1 MAVRALVADAAG
13 DARLRARLVPARR
26 AVLIGAAALG
36 AQLSLLRKALAL
48 GSVEKGVYRLRG
60 DVRINGEPAKQG
72 QEIRSGDTVTTGPG
86 AELVFV
92 VGRDA
97 YMVRE
102 RSSLSFGVD
111 VLRVVTGAVLSV
123 FGTGARRR
131 IDTPMATIGIRGTG
145 VYVESGPDRTYVC
158 TCYGEAEIA
167 SRIDP
172 SARETVRTK
181 HHEAPRY
188 VMGSGAPQVLMP
200 APVVNHT
207 DAELILLEGL
217 VGRRPPFMD
226 SGSTYSTVP
235 GR

>member
-1 MAVRALVADAAG
+1 MPRRRDFLLGSAALATQLALV
-13 DARLRARLVPARR
+13 RR
-26 AVLIGAAALG
+26 
-36 AQLSLLRKALAL
+36 ALAL
-48 GSVEKGVYRLRG
+48 GSVEKGVYRIRG
-60 DVRINGEPAKQG
+60 DVRVNGEPARQG
-72 QEIRSGDTVTTGPG
+72 QEIRTGDQVTTGPG

-102 RSSLSFGVD
+102 RSSLAFGAD

-123 FGTGARRR
+123 FGSGAKR
-131 IDTPMATIGIRGTG
+131 IETPTATIGIRGTG
-145 VYVESGPDRTYVC
+145 LYLEAEPERTYVC
-158 TCYGEAEIA
+158 TCYGEVDLA
-167 SRIDP
+167 SRVDP
-172 SARETVRTK
+172 AARETVRTT

-188 VMGSGAPQVLMP
+188 IMGSGAPQMLMQ
-200 APVVNHT
+200 APVVNHS

-217 VGRRPPFMD
+217 LGRRPPFMD

>member
-1 MAVRALVADAAG
+1 MPSRRALLATALAAQ
-13 DARLRARLVPARR
+13 L
-26 AVLIGAAALG
+26 AALG
-36 AQLSLLRKALAL
+36 KALAL
-48 GSVEKGVYRLRG
+48 GSVEKGVYRVRG
-60 DVRINGEPAKQG
+60 DARINGQPAQQG
-72 QEIRSGDTVTTGPG
+72 QEIRTGDTVTTGPG

-92 VGRDA
+92 IGRDA

-102 RSSLSFGVD
+102 RSNLSFAGD
-111 VLRVVTGAVLSV
+111 ALRIVTGAVLSV
-123 FGTGARRR
+123 FGGGARR
-131 IDTPMATIGIRGTG
+131 IQTPTATIGIRGTG
-145 VYVESGPDRTYVC
+145 IYVEAEPERTYVC
-158 TCYGEAEIA
+158 TCYGEVELAA
-167 SRIDP
+167 RTDP
-172 SARETVRTK
+172 TAREVVRTT

-188 VMGSGAPQVLMP
+188 IMGSGAPQMLMQ

>member
-1 MAVRALVADAAG
+1 
-13 DARLRARLVPARR
+13 VPARR
-26 AVLIGAAALG
+26 AVLVGAAALA
-36 AQLSLLRKALAL
+36 AQMLLLRKALAL

-92 VGRDA
+92 IGRDA

-102 RSSLSFGVD
+102 RSSLSFGID
-111 VLRVVTGAVLSV
+111 LLRVATGAVLSV
-123 FGTGARRR
+123 FGSGGRRR
-131 IDTPMATIGIRGTG
+131 IETTTATIGIRGTG
-145 VYVESGPDRTYVC
+145 VYVEAEPSRTYVC
-158 TCYGEAEIA
+158 TCYGEAELA
-167 SRIDP
+167 SVAEP
-172 SARETVRTK
+172 SARETVRTR

-188 VMGSGAPQVLMP
+188 IMGSGAPQMLMQ
-200 APVVNHT
+200 APVLNHT

-217 VGRRPPFMD
+217 VGRRPPFLD
-226 SGSTYSTVP
+226 SGSTYSPAP